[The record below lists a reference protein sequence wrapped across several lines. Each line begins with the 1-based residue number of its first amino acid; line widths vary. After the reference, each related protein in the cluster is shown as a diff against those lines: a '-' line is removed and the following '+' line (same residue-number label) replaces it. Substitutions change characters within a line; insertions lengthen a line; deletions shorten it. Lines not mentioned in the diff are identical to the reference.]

1 MLLVCL
7 YPREKGYISSQAWI
21 RVPDTLG
28 IKLEELK
35 IIGIPCNVTSEEE
48 VVAAYDKTL
57 QTFGHID
64 VVVASAGECSLRFSG
79 GHGSDVDTSPL
90 LRFDRYR

>member
-1 MLLVCL
+1 MKRGAPHLKLGV
-7 YPREKGYISSQAWI
+7 YI
-21 RVPDTLG
+21 PGTLG
-28 IKLEELK
+28 IKADELK

-64 VVVASAGECSLRFSG
+64 VVVASAGEY
-79 GHGSDVDTSPL
+79 SPGW
-90 LRFDRYR
+90 RSWIGR

>member
-1 MLLVCL
+1 MKRSASNLKLGL
-7 YPREKGYISSQAWI
+7 SD
-21 RVPDTLG
+21 VPETLG
-28 IKLEELK
+28 VKLDDLK

-64 VVVASAGECSLRFSG
+64 VVVASAGEYPPRFS
-79 GHGSDVDTSPL
+79 SLEVM
-90 LRFDRYR
+90 DRTLILATPSL